1 MKLSI
6 WILFI
11 ALATLALTGVAHA
24 EEPTVAASAVHAELP
39 QSPLFTAQSAA
50 LGTPSSEAG
59 SSGTESYNCSA
70 TTTCPGNPRYGI
82 APYELTCYGDYE
94 CYVYAP
100 GVAVVCDGFGTLCF
114 P

>member
-6 WILFI
+6 WILSI
-11 ALATLALTGVAHA
+11 ALATLALTGVAYA
-24 EEPTVAASAVHAELP
+24 EEPAVAVSAVYAELP
-39 QSPLFTAQSAA
+39 QSPLFTAQPAA

-70 TTTCPGNPRYGI
+70 TTTCPGSVRLGI
-82 APYELTCYGDYE
+82 PPYQLTCEGYYD
-94 CYVYAP
+94 CYSVP
-100 GVAVVCDGFGTLCF
+100 GEYVFCDGFGTLCF